1 MGESLSV
8 SIVGASGY
16 AGGELLRLLL
26 DHPGVE
32 IRQATSESNRGKF
45 IHTIHPNLRGRA
57 KMSFVGLDELQD
69 CDVLFVSLP
78 HGTAM
83 ARMPDLMGRAK
94 KIIDL
99 SADFRLSNPDDY
111 PRWYGEAHKHP
122 ELLPQFVYGIPE
134 VNREALRGADHATG
148 AGCNA
153 TATILGLLP
162 LVRSGQVK
170 IERVVAD
177 IKAGSSEGGN
187 KPSLASHHPERSGCV
202 RSFAPVG
209 HRHTAEVLQAMGW
222 SDATKV
228 QMSVTTIEMVRGILA
243 TLHVFTSEPVTEK
256 ELWRIYRAAYGE
268 EPFIRVVKDKQGV
281 YRYPEP
287 KLLAGSNYCDVG
299 FVADPDNRRIVVLSA
314 IDNLMKGAAGA
325 AVQAMNLM
333 CGFAETTSLTFPGLH
348 PC

>member
-1 MGESLSV
+1 MGDRLTAT
-8 SIVGASGY
+8 IVGASGY

-26 DHPGVE
+26 EHPNVE
-32 IRQATSESNRGKF
+32 VKQVTSEANRTKF
-45 IHTIHPNLRGRA
+45 VHTVHPNLRGRT
-57 KMSFVGLDELQD
+57 KLKFSGIDDVEK

-83 ARMPDLMGRAK
+83 ARMPEMMELGERV
-94 KIIDL
+94 IDL

-111 PRWYGEAHKHP
+111 PRWYGDAHTHP
-122 ELLPQFVYGIPE
+122 ELLEKFVYGIAE
-134 VNREALRGADHATG
+134 VNREKLRGAKYATG

-153 TATILGLLP
+153 TATILGLMP
-162 LVRSGQVK
+162 LVRSGLVD
-170 IERVVAD
+170 IDRVISD

-202 RSFAPVG
+202 RSFSPTG
-209 HRHTAEVLQAMGW
+209 HRHSAEALMVMGW
-222 SDATKV
+222 DDVSKI

-243 TLHVFTSEPVTEK
+243 TLHIFTNNPVTDK
-256 ELWRIYRAAYGE
+256 DLWKIYRKAYGD
-268 EPFIRVVKDKQGV
+268 EPFIRIVKDKQGV

-287 KLLAGSNYCDVG
+287 KILSGSNYCDIG
-299 FVADPDNRRIVVLSA
+299 FAADPDNGRIVIMSA

-325 AVQAMNLM
+325 AVQTMNVM
-333 CGFAETTSLTFPGLH
+333 CDFDETAALGFPGLH